1 MYDLLFVGLRTH
13 GVTAELIRSAVER
26 AQRLVQQRFCAAIV
40 HVLSKFLDLSPI
52 LEGAALSNIAF
63 LYVKGFEFD
72 LRFIEFC
79 VL

>member
-1 MYDLLFVGLRTH
+1 VYDLLFAGLRTH

-52 LEGAALSNIAF
+52 LEGAALSSI
-63 LYVKGFEFD
+63 YS
-72 LRFIEFC
+72 
-79 VL
+79 VLVRRRI